1 MHEWWRER
9 KKSILDQGFRWS
21 ERGKNNTLNSAK
33 NDCQY
38 SDVLCHDDYEKLK
51 NETIYGSIHTPH
63 AYKTAGLRSRN
74 YEVWPVNGLFS
85 NSFASILNFDSEI
98 TQKYFFKNLTEN
110 ETKSHDV
117 SEHSAGKGASGGAAF
132 RDKDVPLLTTDAS
145 HTYSRD

>member
-1 MHEWWRER
+1 MMARK

-98 TQKYFFKNLTEN
+98 SDFKSLKNNIFEEFDRKRN
-110 ETKSHDV
+110 
-117 SEHSAGKGASGGAAF
+117 
-132 RDKDVPLLTTDAS
+132 
-145 HTYSRD
+145 